1 MYEFVY
7 QIFNFGKKMEPN
19 LLAQL
24 ADLST
29 IGSTHLNSDITLMR
43 HSNFFSG
50 LEVLRVCLGPW
61 YEWRGHSED
70 TSLSEPVRVQQ
81 HRN

>member
-1 MYEFVY
+1 MFEFVY

-29 IGSTHLNSDITLMR
+29 IGSTHLNSDINLMR
-43 HSNFFSG
+43 PSNFFSG

-61 YEWRGHSED
+61 YE
-70 TSLSEPVRVQQ
+70 
-81 HRN
+81 

>member
-43 HSNFFSG
+43 HSNFFSVWKSSG
-50 LEVLRVCLGPW
+50 
-61 YEWRGHSED
+61 SA
-70 TSLSEPVRVQQ
+70 
-81 HRN
+81 